1 MNIIF
6 NDQDFLNG
14 QPQSLSPTSTL
25 QLSPN
30 SPPVN
35 GPPENGMPPVI
46 GITMDIS
53 EEHLKNLTNRSLES
67 RGEAFV
73 FMTVL
78 VGYLFSVIYTLIQYS
93 VRTAPGRRGFEH
105 RSITLLIAQTVF
117 NLFTS
122 IMIFSYAAFDTT
134 SGAIVLLGTYVG
146 AIGWG
151 VVLILRSLQMYI
163 AVKLNDA
170 CLGCYLVIK
179 AGASSSRTNMDSFI
193 LENGNGYSEGFLDHR
208 RTATYYQSN
217 LKSVINRRKWFKNR
231 NLLIALSVF
240 AVIMTVAIILLI
252 TRSSKEKVINL
263 NYSKVFKMSYTIAFA
278 SIFGVIIFIVFPF
291 LIFLIHKSKEAQFL
305 VLELAVSSIS
315 GIPMFIFFGVW
326 NLTPKDLSNHFPA
339 WIFLF
344 IFMVISHIT
353 AVIYPNHK
361 LQKYLVAVTKDDFDD
376 PDTRRTT
383 RSMSKSSNS
392 RFNTTTSDKRLEFLT
407 LLDNPTTYRNLKQCA
422 NDHLCSSLILFL
434 DEYQALKRRV
444 LEEFE
449 RDVDLKA
456 AYENVSTPK
465 SYILNSS
472 RSESNHSSGK
482 SHKSNDSFVSFRS
495 TQRKSNGFYN
505 NSFINEEDMNDRAS
519 SDYESAKKQHHPRA
533 TDRLVANTPVSL
545 TICGV
550 LEYLFPNAEIY
561 STTQVPPA
569 LYQLFRR
576 NYTAKKKFWSC
587 CTLVFSLDTYPEAK
601 KLRQHIQIAFLELP
615 AVLFI
620 N

>member
-1 MNIIF
+1 
-6 NDQDFLNG
+6 
-14 QPQSLSPTSTL
+14 
-25 QLSPN
+25 
-30 SPPVN
+30 
-35 GPPENGMPPVI
+35 
-46 GITMDIS
+46 
-53 EEHLKNLTNRSLES
+53 
-67 RGEAFV
+67 
-73 FMTVL
+73 MTVL

-315 GIPMFIFFGVW
+315 GIPMFIFF
-326 NLTPKDLSNHFPA
+326 
-339 WIFLF
+339 
-344 IFMVISHIT
+344 

-569 LYQLFRR
+569 LYQLFRSFYSVFIDQQSELAVSIHGSIIDEITQQVSVEEFMLGIFDDAR
-576 NYTAKKKFWSC
+576 EEKQKNYSNISK
-587 CTLVFSLDTYPEAK
+587 
-601 KLRQHIQIAFLELP
+601 
-615 AVLFI
+615 
-620 N
+620 